1 MDSNLPIPGF
11 HYGLPYEEY
20 SKWDAINFSRL
31 KPIRDTAS
39 KCKWEMEN
47 PKKPTP
53 AMILGSALH
62 VATLEPARF
71 EQLFHICPPCD
82 RRTKEGKEFYAEQE
96 KIAGSKLL
104 IRDGSS
110 EDEGNL
116 SAVKNLRGMAKA
128 IRSMKSAT
136 PFLNGIGQ
144 NEVSALWKDEETGLM
159 CKARMDRFIP
169 ELAALKGL
177 PAIVEI
183 KTSQDASEWGF
194 AKTVDSFYYA
204 AQAACYAT
212 AVKAITGKDALHI
225 FIACESQAP
234 YDAAVFTLDDQ
245 SLQTGLLQYRQMLN
259 RYAECVKLNKWPGY
273 PDKVQILSLPGY
285 SHKRSYE
292 D

>member
-1 MDSNLPIPGF
+1 MTSTLPIPGF

-39 KCKWEMEN
+39 KCRYEMDN

-71 EQLFHICPPCD
+71 EQLFHTCPPCD

-96 KIAGSKLL
+96 KAAGSKLL

-128 IRSMKSAT
+128 IRSMKSAA
-136 PFLNGIGQ
+136 PFLNGQGQ
-144 NEVSALWKDEETGLM
+144 NEVSALWKDGETGLM
-159 CKARMDRFIP
+159 CKARIDRFID
-169 ELAALKGL
+169 ELALFRGM

-183 KTSQDASEWGF
+183 KTTQDASEWEF
-194 AKTVDSFYYA
+194 SKTVDKLYYD
-204 AQAACYAT
+204 AQAACYCI
-212 AVKAITGKDALHI
+212 AVKAITGKTPQHVFL
-225 FIACESQAP
+225 ACESFP
-234 YDAAVFTLDDQ
+234 PFDAQTYFTDEQ
-245 SLQTGLLQYRQMLN
+245 NIQIGHRKYRQMLN
-259 RYAECVKLNKWPGY
+259 RYAECVKSGKWPGY
-273 PDKVQILSLPGY
+273 KDVYIALGPTKY
-285 SHKRSYE
+285 ANERSYE